1 VGEYRPGSPLH
12 SAAPEFPRWTRAP
25 AGDRFGESA
34 VSLGSAVKGTYLERT
49 HENPAGLPGKRPKSE
64 PRP

>member
-1 VGEYRPGSPLH
+1 M
-12 SAAPEFPRWTRAP
+12 
-25 AGDRFGESA
+25 RFGEAA
-34 VSLGSAVKGTYLERT
+34 VSLGSAVKGTYQERT